1 MIMHYMKNMMSMM
14 NAWVE
19 HLMNELIK
27 KKKKK
32 KHVMNEMTNVWWVCD
47 ECLKEMVN
55 NILCDE
61 YNEYGVRMF
70 RISH

>member
-1 MIMHYMKNMMSMM
+1 
-14 NAWVE
+14 
-19 HLMNELIK
+19 
-27 KKKKK
+27 
-32 KHVMNEMTNVWWVCD
+32 MNEMTNVWWVCD